1 MQNIR
6 NTKQNITKILNIQVE
21 GNNHYQYHD
30 KKSGRVQTSPTRTIN
45 VTQANHMAKRIN
57 INNLT
62 KETIRE
68 AAKRIRGKS
77 NMRS

>member
-1 MQNIR
+1 MQKIR

-21 GNNHYQYHD
+21 GNHHYQYHYQ
-30 KKSGRVQTSPTRTIN
+30 KSGRVQTSPTRAIN
-45 VTQANHMAKRIN
+45 ATQENHTAERIN

-77 NMRS
+77 NMKF

>member
-1 MQNIR
+1 MENIR

-21 GNNHYQYHD
+21 GNHHYQYHYQ
-30 KKSGRVQTSPTRTIN
+30 KSGRVQTSPTRAIN
-45 VTQANHMAKRIN
+45 ATQANHTAERIN

-68 AAKRIRGKS
+68 AAKIIRGKS
-77 NMRS
+77 NMKF